1 MSGYESAVKVFGFLF
16 KAGGEAIEKVQD
28 PEFQNSV
35 KTSVANGYQN
45 TKDFI
50 TGEHKTPT
58 ANDIKEDVK
67 EDIEKVEE
75 KLEDPK

>member
-1 MSGYESAVKVFGFLF
+1 M
-16 KAGGEAIEKVQD
+16 GGEAIDAVQD
-28 PEFQNSV
+28 SELLNSV
-35 KTSVANGYQN
+35 KTSIANGYQN

-67 EDIEKVEE
+67 EVVKEDIDKVKE
-75 KLEDPK
+75 KLDDTK